1 MPCVRPLRK
10 ERRLRHSTDRR
21 PATPAIL
28 PAAAPTVV
36 RRAAMEA
43 AVEAHNAAHPDAP
56 LPRSAARLLLTMF
69 PLGAEFTGSQETLRS
84 AGFSNKQLPGLL
96 QP

>member
-1 MPCVRPLRK
+1 
-10 ERRLRHSTDRR
+10 
-21 PATPAIL
+21 
-28 PAAAPTVV
+28 
-36 RRAAMEA
+36 MEA